1 MTVNPL
7 AALFQKGSA
16 RAETLL
22 RLVEGYRARSGVS
35 QDRALKVLIVLSCV
49 GLIAET
55 FGSLPV
61 HVYRR
66 RDDDRGDERLRQHPL
81 SWVLRRPNR
90 WQTGMDLRMQAMALK
105 LLQGNAFIHL
115 TWTDVQTPTYRGP
128 MVTQA
133 IVLDN
138 ARMEVEADD
147 DMVPRYWYTT
157 KKGRRV
163 EIPLAEM
170 WHQKGLSTD
179 GLVGRSV
186 LTDARESIEVALQ
199 TQRYARAFFEN
210 DATPGFGLKTANA
223 LSDKAYERLKAYWD
237 ERKKGVEHA
246 HSTAIFE
253 EGLEPV
259 TPALSQKDSQFLET
273 RDWQRKELCGLY
285 RVPPHMVGDTDR
297 STSWGSGIEQQ
308 GIGFVTYTLGSHIVS
323 YEQSGDVA
331 LFPLTMQQRARWEEP
346 EYYLKVNVDGLR
358 RGDIRTRFTSYALG
372 RMWGLYSANECR
384 RLENLPPY
392 EGGDVYIQAANME
405 DVRNLLTE
413 TKSLLEEFEHA
424 HADGRPVRPEG
435 A

>member
-1 MTVNPL
+1 MNPL
-7 AALFQKGSA
+7 AALFSQKSLT

-22 RLVEGYRARSGVS
+22 RLVEGYTSRSGMS

-49 GLIAET
+49 SLIAST

-66 RDDDRGDERLRQHPL
+66 DGEDEDERLRRHPL
-81 SWVLRRPNR
+81 SWVLRRPNP
-90 WQTGMDLRMQAMALK
+90 WQTGMDLRQQAKALE
-105 LLQGNAFIHL
+105 LLQGNAYIHL
-115 TWTDVQTPTYRGP
+115 TWTLVNTPKYRGP
-128 MVTQA
+128 MATQA
-133 IVLDN
+133 VVLDN
-138 ARMEVEADD
+138 ARMEVEADT

-157 KKGRRV
+157 KKGKRV

-170 WHQKGLSTD
+170 WHLKALSTD

-186 LTDARESIEVALQ
+186 LTDARESLEVALQ
-199 TQRYARAFFEN
+199 TQRYARSFFEN
-210 DATPGFGLKTANA
+210 DATPGFGLKTAAA
-223 LSDKAYERLKAYWD
+223 LSDRAYDRLKQYWD

-259 TPALSQKDSQFLET
+259 TPALSPQDSQFLET
-273 RDWQRKELCGLY
+273 RDWQRRELCGLY
-285 RVPPHMVGDTDR
+285 RVPPHMVGDVDR

-308 GIGFVTYTLGSHIVS
+308 AIGFLTFTMNTHLVS
-323 YEQSGDVA
+323 FEQSGDVA
-331 LFPLTMQQRARWEEP
+331 LFPLTDTQRARYEEP
-346 EYYLKVNVDGLR
+346 EHYLKCNVDGLR
-358 RGDIRTRFTSYALG
+358 RGDIRTRFASYALG

-392 EGGDVYIQAANME
+392 EGGDVYIQAANMQ
-405 DVRNLLTE
+405 DVRDLLAE
-413 TKSLLEEFEHA
+413 TKSLLEEFSHA
-424 HADGRPVRPEG
+424 HADDRPLRPEG